1 MLEVLMDP
9 YLQKQNKTKQNLRFS
24 LSAHQS
30 SSNTRTIKTDK
41 QGAWSSEH
49 FCQELSFFFF
59 LRMPGAELQQQAFLY
74 THTIMI
80 LFEIHRSNTI
90 HNFLTA
96 AGSMAFPCLRR
107 RNCTLQYFRGH
118 PNRAFSPNY
127 VEIELVLFE
136 FLVD

>member
-1 MLEVLMDP
+1 
-9 YLQKQNKTKQNLRFS
+9 
-24 LSAHQS
+24 
-30 SSNTRTIKTDK
+30 
-41 QGAWSSEH
+41 
-49 FCQELSFFFF
+49 
-59 LRMPGAELQQQAFLY
+59 MPGAELQQQAFLY

-136 FLVD
+136 FLVDCYRIRLNVGASGAQLKLQFFLKKNFFWKKSVPARRFSSRQRGTEWNDGWMH